1 MTDAAV
7 HDAEFLGSVFGF
19 EIDGLTGVT
28 MFTGCS
34 GLSLEFDV
42 VEHDTISAGSMKTKV
57 KIPGRPKYT
66 EVVLKRGLTTSTDLH
81 DWFKEVTDASAA
93 TPYKTASIVVYDRQQ
108 TEVARFN
115 MEACWP
121 SKLSVSD
128 LAAGSDD
135 VMIEELTIQHDFLD
149 WTT

>member
-28 MFTGCS
+28 MFTACS

-42 VEHDTISAGSMKTKV
+42 VNHTAIDTGGKRIEMKR
-57 KIPGRPKYT
+57 PGRDKYS
-66 EVVLKRGLTTSTDLH
+66 EVVLKRGLTSSVDLH
-81 DWFKEVTDASAA
+81 DWFKEVTDAAGA
-93 TPYKTASIVVYDRQQ
+93 TPYKTASIVVYTREAE
-108 TEVARFN
+108 EVARFN
-115 MEACWP
+115 LDACWP

-128 LAAGSDD
+128 LSAGSDE
-135 VMIEELTIQHDFLD
+135 VMIEELTIQHELLE
-149 WTT
+149 WV